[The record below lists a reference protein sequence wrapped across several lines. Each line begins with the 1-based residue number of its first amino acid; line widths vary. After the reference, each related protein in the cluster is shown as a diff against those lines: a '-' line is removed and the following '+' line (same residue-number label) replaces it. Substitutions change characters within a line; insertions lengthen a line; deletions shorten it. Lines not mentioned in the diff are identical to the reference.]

1 MLYTID
7 ITQKKTYKIRCDS
20 QLIHV
25 EEYGNI
31 EGIPAVFFHGGPGQG
46 FSAKKAGYFD
56 PEKYRIILIDQRGSG
71 QSMPKNSLEENN
83 TLSLLEDAD
92 HIRQTLNIEKWV
104 IVGNS
109 WGAALALL
117 YAEKYPEHVYALVLR
132 GTFLAQSEESLSE
145 GSRAAQEQ
153 PEAWMAFKSK
163 TQALL
168 VTCHIDDQFF
178 SEHHNDERLV
188 AIYHYLLTQRDFP
201 TRQKATSI
209 LNEWLNHIL
218 ALSPLLDFDE
228 YPSEEDVDA
237 TTVEFHYSKNHY
249 FLEKNK
255 IIEDINII
263 VEHNIP
269 IHLIHGNKDLICSPS
284 NADAIQR
291 CLPEHLVTR
300 HDVIAGHMGESV
312 TDDATII
319 ATDSIASMILME
331 DSRAFRI

>member
-104 IVGNS
+104 IAGNS

-153 PEAWMAFKSK
+153 PEAWMAF
-163 TQALL
+163 
-168 VTCHIDDQFF
+168 
-178 SEHHNDERLV
+178 
-188 AIYHYLLTQRDFP
+188 
-201 TRQKATSI
+201 
-209 LNEWLNHIL
+209 NHIL